1 MKWFDKLSESL
12 GKEHIKRSII
22 YIAAFIATLGIT
34 FVMVKA
40 RVEDEIIPYATFV
53 ENNDEEQFVRDLTS
67 GMTLEQKFTSP
78 RDFEV
83 ITLSCSNHEKSLE
96 GYMTLEVYNDQGELV
111 TSKTVQNQEIA
122 YGVPVEISMEGKKEQ
137 IYLVKVSAYDTQNEA
152 IGFFGYIPE
161 KEGDTA
167 VVNGAKSKYVLS
179 IGIHDYTALF
189 RNLLKMILFIMF
201 AGLIVL
207 LTVLW
212 KRELPPEKVFL
223 MLAIPIG
230 VTLLCFLSVNFIN
243 DGEAHFAR
251 AYHYANVVLGVAE
264 NDGVDHVAMRA
275 DDVDTLYSSGF
286 MKAQHAQNMCYIYE
300 NWKWSVKDDT
310 LIYNVKWRNAGK
322 TNAIGYLPSI
332 VGILVA
338 RILHLGT
345 YPMVYLARS
354 LAFVCYLV
362 GSYYAI
368 KVAPVGKHMM
378 VFLAALPMSIQQATG
393 ITYDNVTYIVLFLL
407 ISVYLLVYF
416 EGGTRRRIISLA
428 ILCILLGACKGG
440 IYTPMLWLLIFI
452 PKDRIGGWKKKTT
465 LIFGIGILTVG
476 VMIAGYGSTIIRYLY
491 PEKSSATT
499 EMTEH
504 RGQEMIGLDEDDSE
518 DKNMEGGTAEKTV
531 TEKYNVGYVFQSP
544 AGFVKLMINTLI
556 ERTQYYWEGIEGR
569 MAAWAVEQLP
579 IWSCVLFGIV
589 ILLTKNG
596 VNEQNYK
603 IDFRLRVGLLST
615 FGLVLIAFFA
625 LFLVET
631 PLYHPYIWGV
641 QGRYFIPVLLMIGIA
656 LRNNRIRQ
664 EKNSENALY
673 IVYYA
678 QMILFIVGYFL
689 VFMTQVYH

>member
-1 MKWFDKLSESL
+1 MKWIKKISVFLE
-12 GKEHIKRSII
+12 KEQVKRLIC
-22 YIAAFIATLGIT
+22 YAAAFTAILGVT
-34 FVMVKA
+34 FIMVKA
-40 RVEDEIIPYATFV
+40 RVEDEIVPYATFV
-53 ENNDEEQFVRDLTS
+53 ENNDEEQFVRNLTA
-67 GMTLEQKFTSP
+67 GMTLEQEFASP

-83 ITLSCSNHEKSLE
+83 ITLSCSNHEKSLP
-96 GYMTLEVYNDQGELV
+96 GYMVLEVYDLQGELI
-111 TSKTVQNQEIA
+111 TSKTVQNQEVVYEI
-122 YGVPVEISMEGKKEQ
+122 PVEIPMDGKKAQ
-137 IYLVKVSAYDTQNEA
+137 TYLIKVSAYDTEDEA
-152 IGFFGYIPE
+152 IGFFGYLPE
-161 KEGDTA
+161 KREKTA
-167 VVNGAKSKYVLS
+167 ILDGKKSEYALS
-179 IGIHDYTALF
+179 IGIHDYTGLF
-189 RNLLKMILFIMF
+189 RNLLKLILIIMF
-201 AGLIVL
+201 AGLIAL
-207 LTVLW
+207 LAVLW

-223 MLAIPIG
+223 ILAIPIG
-230 VTLLCFLSVNFIN
+230 VALLCFLSVNFIN

-251 AYHYANVVLGVAE
+251 AYHYANVVLGVAQK
-264 NDGVDHVAMRA
+264 DTDDYITMRA

-286 MKAQHAQNMCYIYE
+286 QDQQHAQNMCYIYE
-300 NWKWSVKDDT
+300 NWKWAVKDDT

-345 YPMVYLARS
+345 YPMVYLARI
-354 LAFVCYLV
+354 LAFACYLV

-368 KVAPVGKHMM
+368 KTAPVGKHMM
-378 VFLAALPMSIQQATG
+378 VFLATLPMSIQQATG

-416 EGGTRRRIISLA
+416 EGGTRKRIISLA

-440 IYTPMLWLLIFI
+440 IYTPMLWLLMFI
-452 PKDRIGGWKKKTT
+452 PKDRIGGWKKKIT
-465 LIFGIGILTVG
+465 LIFGIGILTAG
-476 VMIAGYGSTIIRYLY
+476 VMIAGYGSTIMRYLY
-491 PEKSSATT
+491 PEESSATT
-499 EMTEH
+499 EMTEE
-504 RGQEMIGLDEDDSE
+504 REQEMIGMDEDDSE
-518 DKNMEGGTAEKTV
+518 DKNMEEGTVEMTV

-544 AGFVKLMINTLI
+544 VGFVKLMINTLI

-631 PLYHPYIWGV
+631 PLYHPYIWGI

-664 EKNSENALY
+664 EKNSENGLY
-673 IVYYA
+673 IVYYL